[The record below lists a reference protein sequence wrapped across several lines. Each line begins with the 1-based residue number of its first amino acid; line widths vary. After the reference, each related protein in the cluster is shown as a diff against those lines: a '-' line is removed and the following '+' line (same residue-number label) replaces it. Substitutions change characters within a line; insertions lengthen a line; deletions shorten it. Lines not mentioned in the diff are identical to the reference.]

1 MNRYMRAYYYAVLGA
16 MGGLFGWQI
25 TETLGFVGGQNVY
38 LSDALLG
45 GVIGLCVGLLIGF
58 TEGLLTR
65 SPVRAL
71 RAGLISGLIGLAAGA
86 VGLPVGEAVFQLSG
100 GEILGRALGWATF
113 GVLVGLAEGITGGTQ
128 MYKGALGGLIGGAV
142 GGVILELAKGTL
154 DDPLLGK
161 ALGLV
166 LMGASV
172 GIFIAL
178 IVVLLSRAWLEVKSG
193 KLQGTE
199 FILDKFMSLKG
210 PAAIIGSN
218 VLKSDIA
225 LPDPDVAPQH
235 VQLKGADTHFTLRD
249 MSVGRGTFVN
259 GRRIEVHRLANRQLI
274 RVGNTELIYHEKR

>member
-1 MNRYMRAYYYAVLGA
+1 MGLSPPVSSEESGIWLHNTDTERGTKTMNRYMKAYYYAVLGA

-25 TETLGFVGGQNVY
+25 TGTLGFVGGQNVY

-45 GVIGLCVGLLIGF
+45 GVIGLCVGLLIGL

-71 RAGLISGLIGLAAGA
+71 RAGLISGLIGLVAGAAG
-86 VGLPVGEAVFQLSG
+86 LPLGEWVFQLSG

-128 MYKGALGGLIGGAV
+128 MYKGALGGVVGGAIGGI
-142 GGVILELAKGTL
+142 ILELAKGTL
-154 DDPLLGK
+154 HDPLLGK

-166 LMGASV
+166 LLGASV
-172 GIFIAL
+172 GTFIAL

-218 VLKSDIA
+218 VRRTPA
-225 LPDPDVAPQH
+225 
-235 VQLKGADTHFTLRD
+235 R
-249 MSVGRGTFVN
+249 SVERC
-259 GRRIEVHRLANRQLI
+259 
-274 RVGNTELIYHEKR
+274 